1 MGNLFSKK
9 ETTPA
14 EVQQQR
20 QTRVEY
26 QNYLQTTQTNVN
38 TDVNKKALTPESGQ
52 SILQVVQQ
60 AMNWLKKNPDAS
72 TNQILANRDTTSG
85 EITRILRTD
94 KPKLQFKNV
103 ILALPTIADTMK
115 QKKQLTESQVVSLKQ
130 ITEDTNKWFKSHSEQ
145 ATPIDFSQEM
155 IKFNDQITQSIKD
168 ANTIKQIQANLG
180 AVKDK
185 AASDV
190 LSEVATQQANLKR
203 VQATTIDYNEGYQTT
218 KNVAIKTI
226 LSLFLIGICLY
237 SGSWAANFAIG
248 RTYPY
253 RILYFI
259 FGCIPFYVPFVMGY
273 LLYRRFTD
281 GELHWFGILPLTTY
295 APVSGNWLA
304 ELLSKP
310 FYWEPTHISVSATDV
325 FQQALTSI
333 KG

>member
-1 MGNLFSKK
+1 MGNLFTKK
-9 ETTPA
+9 ETNPA

-20 QTRVEY
+20 QTRVDY

-52 SILQVVQQ
+52 SILLVVQQ
-60 AMNWLKKNPDAS
+60 AMTWLKKNPDAS

-85 EITRILRTD
+85 EITRILGTD

-115 QKKQLTESQVVSLKQ
+115 QKNQLTDAQVLSLKQ

-145 ATPIDFSQEM
+145 ATTIDFSQEM
-155 IKFNDQITQSIKD
+155 IRFNDKITQAIQD
-168 ANTIKQIQANLG
+168 AGTVQQIQANLNS
-180 AVKDK
+180 VKDK

-203 VQATTIDYNEGYQTT
+203 IQATTIDYKEGSHTVINT
-218 KNVAIKTI
+218 AVKTVV
-226 LSLFLIGICLY
+226 SLFIIGICLY

-253 RILYFI
+253 RILYFL
-259 FGCIPFYVPFVMGY
+259 FGCIPFYVPFVLGY
-273 LLYRRFTD
+273 VIYRRIAD
-281 GELHWFGILPLTTY
+281 GELHWFAFLPLTTE
-295 APVSGNWLA
+295 APVTSIGRFFA
-304 ELLSKP
+304 AP
-310 FYWEPTHISVSATDV
+310 FVWIPTDKSMAATDI
-325 FQQALTSI
+325 FQQALTAI

>member
-1 MGNLFSKK
+1 MGGTFSKK
-9 ETTPA
+9 EPSPA

-20 QTRVEY
+20 QTRVDY
-26 QNYLQTTQTNVN
+26 QNYVQTIQTNVN

-52 SILQVVQQ
+52 SILLVIQQ

-72 TNQILANRDTTSG
+72 TNQILANRDTTSA
-85 EITRILRTD
+85 EITRILGTD

-115 QKKQLTESQVVSLKQ
+115 QKKQLTAEQVTTLKQ

-145 ATPIDFSQEM
+145 ATTIDFSQEM
-155 IKFNDQITQSIKD
+155 IRFNDRIIQSIKD
-168 ANTIKQIQANLG
+168 ANTVKQIQANLG

-185 AASDV
+185 AESDV
-190 LSEVATQQANLKR
+190 VSEVANQQANLKQ
-203 VQATTIDYNEGYQTT
+203 VQATTIDYKEGG
-218 KNVAIKTI
+218 KTVVSVGVKTV
-226 LSLFLIGICLY
+226 LLLFLIGICLY

-259 FGCIPFYVPFVMGY
+259 FGCIPIYVPFVVGY
-273 LLYRRFTD
+273 LVYRRLVD
-281 GELHWFGILPLTTY
+281 GELHWFAFLPLTTY
-295 APVSGNWLA
+295 APVSGNWIA
-304 ELLSKP
+304 EIAAKP
-310 FYWEPTHISVSATDV
+310 FYWTPTDKSVLATDT
-325 FQQALTSI
+325 FQTMLTSI

>member
-9 ETTPA
+9 ETNPA

-20 QTRVEY
+20 QSRVDY

-52 SILQVVQQ
+52 SILVVVQQ

-85 EITRILRTD
+85 EITRILGTD

-103 ILALPTIADTMK
+103 ILALPTIAETMK
-115 QKKQLTESQVVSLKQ
+115 QKNQLTDSQVASLKQ
-130 ITEDTNKWFKSHSEQ
+130 ITEDTNKWFTKNSEQ
-145 ATPIDFSQEM
+145 ATTIDFSQEM

-168 ANTIKQIQANLG
+168 APTIQQIQANLD
-180 AVKDK
+180 AVKNK

-203 VQATTIDYNEGYQTT
+203 VQATTINYNEGGKT
-218 KNVAIKTI
+218 VIKTAI
-226 LSLFLIGICLY
+226 ETVLTLFLIGICLY

-259 FGCIPFYVPFVMGY
+259 FGCIPIYVPFVLGY
-273 LLYRRFTD
+273 MIYRRLVD
-281 GELHWFGILPLTTY
+281 GELHWYAFLPLTTE
-295 APVSGNWLA
+295 APVTTIGRFFA
-304 ELLSKP
+304 KP
-310 FYWEPTHISVSATDV
+310 FQMIPTDKSVSATDV
-325 FQQALTSI
+325 FQTALTSI

>member
-1 MGNLFSKK
+1 MGGTFSKK
-9 ETTPA
+9 EPSPA

-20 QTRVEY
+20 QTRVDY
-26 QNYLQTTQTNVN
+26 QNYVQTIQTNVN

-52 SILQVVQQ
+52 SILLVIQQ

-72 TNQILANRDTTSG
+72 TNQILANRDTTSA
-85 EITRILRTD
+85 EITRILGTD

-115 QKKQLTESQVVSLKQ
+115 QKKQLTAEQVTTLKQ

-145 ATPIDFSQEM
+145 ATTIDFSQEM
-155 IKFNDQITQSIKD
+155 IRFNDRITQSIKD
-168 ANTIKQIQANLG
+168 ANTVKQIQANLG

-185 AASDV
+185 AESDV
-190 LSEVATQQANLKR
+190 VSEVANQQANLKQ
-203 VQATTIDYNEGYQTT
+203 VQATTIDYKEGG
-218 KNVAIKTI
+218 KTVVSVGVKTV
-226 LSLFLIGICLY
+226 LLLFLIGICLY

-259 FGCIPFYVPFVMGY
+259 FGCIPIYVPFVVGY
-273 LLYRRFTD
+273 LVYRRLVD
-281 GELHWFGILPLTTY
+281 GELHWFAFLPLTTY
-295 APVSGNWLA
+295 APVSGNWIA
-304 ELLSKP
+304 EIAAKP
-310 FYWEPTHISVSATDV
+310 FYWTPTDKSVLATDT
-325 FQQALTSI
+325 FQTMLTSI